1 MLRKLFYPLFLCLIV
16 LTAHNTP
23 SLQSAG
29 GTTYY
34 VSSSIGNDGNN
45 GTSQGTPFA
54 NITHV
59 NSLNLQPGDT
69 VLFKCGDIWRTQSLV
84 VTRSGTAGSPI
95 TFGSYPTSCADKPI
109 ISGAQPISG
118 WAVHG
123 GNIYVADLSAGGN
136 AGLFQ
141 DGVNQLF
148 EAAERLPFGRWPNIS
163 SGNGGYATIDSHA
176 GNNITDNQLPAG
188 NWTGVRAH
196 IKGMRWYILN
206 RIVTSSSGSTLT
218 LNTFPDCW
226 SGNCAQWG
234 YFLSNHLSTLD
245 QDGEWFYDEASNRV
259 YLYDNGGAPTNIE
272 GSVVINGAD
281 EGFHGGVILG
291 RHLQDEIDYVVI
303 NNLEVN
309 RWFDNGVTT
318 PRNLETTENG
328 HLTLR
333 NLHIRDIDNAAIFF
347 ATWVWNAGPNS
358 GWRGGHDIL
367 VEDSLIERANH
378 TAVNSYTTNSIFRN
392 NTIRDI
398 ALIENVGRDGLG
410 CATNQGGGFCTR
422 DGMAMR
428 FPVDQSA
435 FSGFGNIIEYNR
447 LERTGSSGIQMF
459 GANGTIQYNTIQ
471 ESGYVKGDNGGIS
484 VYGSGSYAT
493 TNAHDITIQ
502 HNIVISATGNTDGAA
517 PAFQPLFGIGIYI
530 DNAADDITIANNTVI
545 GSTIDG
551 ILMQNSRG
559 TVTGNTAYNNNAGS
573 MSRGQIGIYGSPAQV
588 SSLSNNIMYGLNYI
602 DNFTF
607 AKTLHTE
614 NADHNNI
621 GTADFNYYFNPYRD
635 ANISIGFN
643 LQTLAQ
649 WQAASG
655 LDANSKT
662 NWFNLNVGD
671 PPISQ
676 IFYNDTQNPM
686 VVDLDNNLYLDL
698 DQNPVTGSLVL
709 APFTSRVLI
718 DTGEAPL
725 APTVLYFDDAGSP
738 PQPVTLTNITGSPLT
753 INSIATSQHFT
764 QSNDCPA
771 ALAAEADCT
780 IMVSFAP
787 TVSGP
792 LSGAL
797 TVTHDGGDPYTA
809 ELYGGFLKAYL
820 PATFK
825 P

>member
-1 MLRKLFYPLFLCLIV
+1 MFCLIV
-16 LTAHNTP
+16 LILPNIP
-23 SLQSAG
+23 LSYSAG

-34 VSSSIGNDGNN
+34 VSSSTGNDTNN
-45 GTSQGTPFA
+45 GTSQGSPFA
-54 NITHV
+54 SINHV
-59 NSLNLQPGDT
+59 NGLNLQPGDS

-84 VTRSGTAGSPI
+84 VTRSGTVGSPV
-95 TFGSYPTSCADKPI
+95 TFGSYPASCANKPI

-118 WAVHG
+118 WSVYS
-123 GNIYVADLSAGGN
+123 GNIYVANLSAGGN

-148 EAAERLPFGRWPNIS
+148 EGAARLPFGRWPNIS
-163 SGNGGYATIDSHA
+163 SSNGGYATIDSHA

-188 NWTGVRAH
+188 DWSGARAH

-206 RIVTSSSGSTLT
+206 RSVTSSSGSNLT

-226 SGNCAQWG
+226 AGNCAAWG

-245 QDGEWFYDEASNRV
+245 QQGEWFYDEASNQV
-259 YLYDNGGAPTNIE
+259 YLYHSSGVPNNIE
-272 GSVVINGAD
+272 GSVVISGAD
-281 EGFHGGVILG
+281 EGFHGGIILG
-291 RHLQDEIDYVVI
+291 QHLQDEIDYVVI
-303 NNLEVN
+303 DNLEVS

-318 PRNLETTENG
+318 PRNLETTDNG
-328 HLTLR
+328 YLTIR
-333 NLHIRDIDNAAIFF
+333 NMAIRDIDNAAIFF

-392 NTIRDI
+392 NIIRDI

-428 FPVDQSA
+428 FPVDQPA
-435 FSGFGNIIEYNR
+435 LSGFGNTIEYNR
-447 LERTGSSGIQMF
+447 LERTGSSGIQIF
-459 GANGTIQYNTIQ
+459 GADSTIQYNTIQ

-484 VYGSGSYAT
+484 VYGSGSFAT
-493 TNAHDITIQ
+493 TYAHDVTIQ
-502 HNIVISATGNTDGAA
+502 NNIVISATGNTDGAA
-517 PAFQPLFGIGIYI
+517 PAFKPLFGVGIYI
-530 DNAADDITIANNTVI
+530 DNAADNITIANNTVI

-559 TVTGNTAYNNNAGS
+559 TVTGNTVYNNNAGS
-573 MSRGQIGIYGSPAQV
+573 MSRGQIGIYGSPALV
-588 SSLSNNIMYGLNYI
+588 SSLSNNIMYGRNYV

-614 NADHNNI
+614 NADDGNI

-635 ANISIGFN
+635 DNISIGFN

-662 NWFNLNVGD
+662 NWFNLNVGEPD
-671 PPISQ
+671 QSH
-676 IFYNDTQNPM
+676 IFYNDTQNPL
-686 VVDLDNNLYLDL
+686 VVDLGNNLYLDL

-718 DTGEAPL
+718 DTGEMPL
-725 APTVLYFDDAGSP
+725 VPTILYFDDAGSP
-738 PQPVTLTNITGSPLT
+738 PQPVTLTNITGGPL
-753 INSIATSQHFT
+753 NVNDIATSQHFAQT
-764 QSNDCPA
+764 NNCPA
-771 ALAAEADCT
+771 VLQTDATCP

-787 TVSGP
+787 TAAGP
-792 LSGAL
+792 LSGSL
-797 TVTHDGGDPYTA
+797 TVTHNAGDPYMA
-809 ELYGGFLKAYL
+809 ELHGGFLKAYL
-820 PATFK
+820 PSIYK